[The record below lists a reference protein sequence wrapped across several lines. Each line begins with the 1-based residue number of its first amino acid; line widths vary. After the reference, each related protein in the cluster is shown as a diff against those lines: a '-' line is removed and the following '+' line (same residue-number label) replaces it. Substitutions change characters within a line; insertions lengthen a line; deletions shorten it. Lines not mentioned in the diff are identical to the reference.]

1 MITTE
6 MLSRIQ
12 QAGEAGADSWSL
24 FNLTETGSILEFTV
38 HQAMLSLDEV

>member
-1 MITTE
+1 MIATE

-24 FNLTETGSILEFTV
+24 FNLTETGSHIRVYSESSNV
-38 HQAMLSLDEV
+38 EP